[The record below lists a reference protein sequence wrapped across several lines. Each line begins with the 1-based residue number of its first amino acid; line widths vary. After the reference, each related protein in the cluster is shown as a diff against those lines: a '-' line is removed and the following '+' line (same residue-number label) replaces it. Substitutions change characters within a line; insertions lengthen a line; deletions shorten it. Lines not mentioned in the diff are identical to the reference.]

1 MYLGVGYI
9 TKASQGFYVYSFL
22 NPSEGPILAAYFVG
36 ILVGTVIVFCIV
48 NLIKWGLSKR
58 TAPKRREL
66 AREFETRRRD
76 ASLEEGKNTASL

>member
-22 NPSEGPILAAYFVG
+22 NPSKGPILAAYIVG
-36 ILVGTVIVFCIV
+36 ILAGTILVFCIV

-58 TAPKRREL
+58 TAAKRRES
-66 AREFETRRRD
+66 AHEYEIRRRD
-76 ASLEEGKNTASL
+76 ASLEEGKNSASL